1 MKKLVL
7 LLILMLMVSFSSIQ
21 PAQAINNQQINASV
35 QVLCPDGD
43 SNWFSGSGTMIDS
56 SGIVMTNRHVVTDSN
71 GYIINSCYVGVTK
84 SISVAP
90 SFDYVAEVKYWA
102 TDADMD
108 VAFLYID
115 NQANELFSAIDVF
128 AYDTNNLNLGDSLE
142 VVGYPSIGN
151 STLTYVN
158 GVVSGFSGNYIK
170 STAPIDQGNSG
181 GSAYNS
187 QGYFVGIPSA
197 VQLGVANSISY
208 ILNINNVKD
217 WLIQTFGSDYQADL
231 YGASAT
237 SNINENIIEQQSDIT
252 SPNTDAVYGWVYTDS
267 SMNTALTFEQ
277 TESDSNPYFIWDG
290 FTDDSGIAG
299 YYVYFGFDFNARPIE
314 EGMLVTSNKYYGKAD
329 KGDGEYYLLVQA
341 KDNSGNVSNTI
352 YWTYNYQSAN
362 SHNIIL
368 EPITDSPVV
377 INYDPYELDFPQAT
391 LPGALAQTLSG
402 RILLQV
408 ERNGEAWYVYPNNN
422 KRYFLNRPADA
433 FTIMRELGLG
443 ATHQFI
449 SSYSVYPKHV
459 WGKILLDVEKNG
471 EAYYIY
477 PITGRAYYLGRP
489 ADAFRIM
496 RELGLGITN
505 QNLAKIPFDFI

>member
-1 MKKLVL
+1 
-7 LLILMLMVSFSSIQ
+7 MLMVSFSSIQ

-329 KGDGEYYLLVQA
+329 KGDGEYYLFPGGGMEFGETPEEAA
-341 KDNSGNVSNTI
+341 KREMVEEIGTEIEIVSLIPKI
-352 YWTYNYQSAN
+352 YTEVRHNWQGVFICFLCKLKSEISQIVLNDEASEYNWFGVEQISKLKLMPKTFEMV
-362 SHNIIL
+362 L
-368 EPITDSPVV
+368 E
-377 INYDPYELDFPQAT
+377 A
-391 LPGALAQTLSG
+391 
-402 RILLQV
+402 
-408 ERNGEAWYVYPNNN
+408 
-422 KRYFLNRPADA
+422 
-433 FTIMRELGLG
+433 
-443 ATHQFI
+443 
-449 SSYSVYPKHV
+449 
-459 WGKILLDVEKNG
+459 EKV
-471 EAYYIY
+471 
-477 PITGRAYYLGRP
+477 
-489 ADAFRIM
+489 
-496 RELGLGITN
+496 
-505 QNLAKIPFDFI
+505 KV